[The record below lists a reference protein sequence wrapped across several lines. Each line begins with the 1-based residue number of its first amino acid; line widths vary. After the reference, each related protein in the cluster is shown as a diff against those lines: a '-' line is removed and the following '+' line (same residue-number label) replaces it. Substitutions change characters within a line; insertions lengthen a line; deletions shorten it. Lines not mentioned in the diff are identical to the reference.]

1 MHAYYLYF
9 CIFVNL
15 LFYIILFIVYRPLP
29 LLSKSKMADDQ
40 AQAQDTQ
47 QGLRKLKGALW
58 ELGLA
63 ERHLNPTTGKSTCI
77 CKCKVDPNDP
87 TIVHPLDWA
96 KVIKMES
103 EKSKKTAANKEVLVQ
118 VIAEQEGSI
127 EEEEED
133 LATPG
138 TSKKRPAPGEGDLF
152 ETPKAKRPAHH
163 LSGKSL
169 FHRVIKHNVKDKKQI
184 YWDLRL
190 TELMVGNN
198 IPYEFVADDIT
209 KKWMEEFH
217 PQYHLKHP
225 TTFSR

>member
-1 MHAYYLYF
+1 
-9 CIFVNL
+9 
-15 LFYIILFIVYRPLP
+15 
-29 LLSKSKMADDQ
+29 MADDQ

-87 TIVHPLDWA
+87 TIVCGKKLNLTQSSTSSLRHHIKSQHPLDWA